1 MSHAS
6 PFWEDQVMKETNEV
20 LFRRYRGLIGYVA
33 SRYAA
38 CSSMLDQEDLFQD
51 GCLMMLEFFRGR
63 ADTQD
68 VLVHNTFKKSLFFSM
83 SRRTKRSVRKAR
95 HRVTLSHIH
104 IDRMFAAVDTCV
116 MMRMYVREFVAE
128 FRRLLKGTE
137 LTAFE
142 ILLES
147 VPNDGSRADVVRRI
161 QDASGVSKTMAYRQ
175 IKKIR
180 DMAERIWL
188 RAA

>member
-1 MSHAS
+1 MR
-6 PFWEDQVMKETNEV
+6 EDQIMEEAKADEV
-20 LFRRYRGLIGYVA
+20 LFRQYKGLIGYAA

-38 CSSMLDQEDLFQD
+38 CSPALDQEDLFQD

-63 ADTQD
+63 SDTQNL
-68 VLVHNTFKKSLFFSM
+68 LVHNTFKKSLFLSM
-83 SRRTKRSVRKAR
+83 SRRTKRFVRKAR
-95 HRVTLSHIH
+95 PHVSLAHVH
-104 IDRMFAAVDTCV
+104 LDRMFAAVDTCV

-128 FRRLLKGTE
+128 LRRLLKGTE
-137 LTAFE
+137 LTTFE
-142 ILLES
+142 VLLES
-147 VPNDGSRADVVRRI
+147 ARDDSPRADVVRRI

-175 IKKIR
+175 INRIR